1 MIRTAVIGVGMMGSN
16 HARVYDELEEAEL
29 IAVCDVDEERAK
41 EVAHRY
47 GANWY
52 TDHVKMLEEEDLDAV
67 SVCVPTKY
75 HRDVAVDVI
84 RHGVHV
90 LVEKP
95 LADDLEKARDII
107 EAAEEQGV
115 VLAVGHIERFNPAVQ
130 KAKEVLDRGDVGEV
144 VVMSAKRVGP
154 YPPRIQ
160 DVGVIVDLA
169 VHDIDVMRYMVGSD
183 VEEVYA
189 AAGSAIARTREDYAE
204 IMLRFEGDPTG
215 LIETNWL
222 TPYKERRLEITG
234 TEGIIRLQY
243 IDQELETMDEEGV
256 KRFNV
261 PKEEPLKLEL
271 RDFLEAVTGRKEPL
285 VDGEAGYEV
294 LKTALAALESVER
307 DEPVNPE
314 ELEP

>member
-16 HARVYDELEEAEL
+16 HARVYHELDESEL

-41 EVAHRY
+41 SVAHRY

-84 RHGVHV
+84 EHGVHV

-95 LADDLEKARDII
+95 LADDLEKAREII
-107 EAAEEQGV
+107 EAAEDHGV

-130 KAKEVLDRGDVGEV
+130 KAKEVLDRGDVGDV

-204 IMLRFEGDPTG
+204 IMLRFKGDPTG

-234 TEGIIRLQY
+234 TEGIIRVQY
-243 IDQELETMDEEGV
+243 IEQEMETMDEEGV

-271 RDFLEAVTGRKEPL
+271 RDFIGAVLEGKEPL